1 MYFYWLRNWPQW
13 TRDIHY
19 DISEQCQAHFRR
31 WSVSW
36 NCQIFV
42 IYKLQ
47 YMSSWNLCPLAQFFL
62 GATNLRILGCIES
75 FSYPKKKNRDSS
87 FCRSQFGFPEK
98 NLLLLLLDPFFLQK
112 EEKNASSIKMAAEDS
127 VRLKKGRD
135 FSYLYWIREVKA
147 CFVHGSTTF
156 LQQQEQLWLCGHL
169 ERRRAAPR
177 KIMLQNY
184 IILCVLFLLLLLLP
198 PTLSLDFFWC
208 VFIGTGTDEYA

>member
-1 MYFYWLRNWPQW
+1 
-13 TRDIHY
+13 
-19 DISEQCQAHFRR
+19 
-31 WSVSW
+31 
-36 NCQIFV
+36 
-42 IYKLQ
+42 
-47 YMSSWNLCPLAQFFL
+47 
-62 GATNLRILGCIES
+62 
-75 FSYPKKKNRDSS
+75 
-87 FCRSQFGFPEK
+87 
-98 NLLLLLLDPFFLQK
+98 
-112 EEKNASSIKMAAEDS
+112 MAAADS

-198 PTLSLDFFWC
+198 PTLSLDFFG
-208 VFIGTGTDEYA
+208 VSSLEQERMNMRKSPS